1 MRRPLRS
8 RLPVWCAMVLCGSA
22 TAQAQDRNQITVSG
36 FHHRVSNGFGH
47 WSGAAAR
54 LTLSGGRSA
63 WYLDGKG
70 QRAFGDE
77 GVYGA
82 LTYVGDLTSRLFVSA
97 GVGSGT
103 GDFVFPDFR
112 ADAAIH
118 AKLGPERRVVVFA
131 GGTLVDA
138 KLGFEDLAAF
148 GGVTWYASS
157 HAVFEVGG
165 RINWSD
171 PGGVRSER
179 VNASATLGRTGRR
192 LIVLR
197 GSAGREGY
205 QLAGAGQV
213 LRRFDSHEAEVLWQE
228 PLSRRWGIVLG
239 GTWYHNPFYDRAGAS
254 IGLAHGW

>member
-1 MRRPLRS
+1 MLRS
-8 RLPVWCAMVLCGSA
+8 RPVRFPLGCAVALSLA
-22 TAQAQDRNQITVSG
+22 APAHAQDRSQISVSG

-54 LTLSGGRSA
+54 LTLSGSRSA
-63 WYLDGKG
+63 WYVDAKG

-82 LTYVGDLTSRLFVSA
+82 VTVVGDLTSRLFVSA

-103 GDFVFPDFR
+103 GDFVFPDLR
-112 ADAAIH
+112 ADAAVHVKIGT
-118 AKLGPERRVVVFA
+118 ARRVVVFA
-131 GGTLVDA
+131 GGTLVNA

-157 HAVFEVGG
+157 RVVLEVGG

-171 PGGVRSER
+171 PGDVRSER
-179 VNASATLGRTGRR
+179 VNASATLGRTGSR
-192 LIVLR
+192 LVVLR
-197 GSAGREGY
+197 GNAGREGY
-205 QLAGAGQV
+205 QLAGPGQV
-213 LRRFDSHEAEVLWQE
+213 LRRFESHEAEVIWQE
-228 PLSRRWGIVLG
+228 PFARRWSLVLG